1 MAISSSLLSR
11 SGSLQRRNS
20 RRTAPAFPAP
30 AQLFGSIRGLD
41 LWSLV
46 LLYGSMVSP
55 AGASRPDLSMPAKAT
70 SVAKRGEAS
79 KCSASEAPARPSAG
93 R

>member
-1 MAISSSLLSR
+1 MEKKWSADGASFPRPSSTIWL
-11 SGSLQRRNS
+11 N
-20 RRTAPAFPAP
+20 
-30 AQLFGSIRGLD
+30 RGLD